1 MTRPFLLIVD
11 GGLWGLAWHV
21 RRTLVHCK
29 RGVAASVD
37 RSHTSSEAMQTTRRP
52 SLPLA
57 RLLMFSSGYQSCL
70 FLVLIEPQSVLS
82 PVIVDA
88 AVLPQLT

>member
-21 RRTLVHCK
+21 WGTLVHCK
-29 RGVAASVD
+29 RGVAASV
-37 RSHTSSEAMQTTRRP
+37 RSHTSSEAIQTTRRP

-70 FLVLIEPQSVLS
+70 FLVLTEPQSVLS